1 MDSLRRQ
8 SRYLKTLFFLYF
20 IGFGIGAPFFGI
32 FYKHV
37 LVDADGV
44 PAIGLIGLLF
54 FVMPLVS
61 LIANVPAGIIADK
74 FQAGKRLITV
84 LCFGVALFAA
94 LIGLAGEDFA
104 ASWGLGGRFIFIFTM
119 LFFLNCCFLPIN
131 PVIDAETLLFL
142 NRHSRREFYG
152 AYRLWG
158 TYGWSVGTILMGLLL
173 YLFRHDPLIFY
184 GAALSFAVL
193 GLASFSGIEARPA
206 ALPIVIP
213 WNHLKKDSLFQWFLV
228 FIFLTGVVFNAS
240 YIYTGYFFDDV
251 MKTPLEIG
259 LILGTWTIFEI
270 PVMKY
275 SRRLIGKFG
284 NRRLIAAGLLLNGIR
299 LILFSFFTP
308 ETPFIWKWAAAL
320 LQGPGFGLV
329 HLGIIDFVDRRAHPD
344 MRATYL
350 SIMNTARMSL
360 ASALGGILGSWLIKW
375 RDGAFLMQFC
385 GWGSLLLIPLFVFLV
400 RRHARREKDAA
411 SGDPFSLPR

>member
-1 MDSLRRQ
+1 MHSVKQQ

-20 IGFGIGAPFFGI
+20 IGFGISSPFSGI
-32 FYKHV
+32 FYKHIIV
-37 LVDADGV
+37 NADGT

-61 LIANVPAGIIADK
+61 LIANIPAGIIADK
-74 FQAGKRLITV
+74 FHSGKHLITV
-84 LCFGVALFAA
+84 LCFGVALFSA
-94 LIGLAGEDFA
+94 LIGVAGEDFA
-104 ASWGLGGRFIFIFTM
+104 RPWGLGGKFMFVLVM

-173 YLFRHDPLIFY
+173 FHFRHDPLIFY
-184 GAALSFAVL
+184 GTALAFAVL
-193 GLASFSGIEARPA
+193 GFASFSGIGTRPA
-206 ALPIVIP
+206 AQPIIIP
-213 WNHLKKDSLFQWFLV
+213 WDHLKKDTLFQWFLV
-228 FIFLTGVVFNAS
+228 FIFFVGVVSNAS
-240 YIYTGYFFDDV
+240 YTYTGYFFDDV

-270 PVMKY
+270 PVMKF
-275 SRRLIGKFG
+275 SRKLIGVFG
-284 NRRLIAAGLLLNGIR
+284 NRWLIVSGLFLNGIR
-299 LILFSFFTP
+299 LIIFSFFTMD
-308 ETPFIWKWAAAL
+308 TPFFWKWATAL
-320 LQGPGFGLV
+320 LQGPGFGLT

-350 SIMNTARMSL
+350 SIMNVARMSL

-385 GWGSLLLIPLFVFLV
+385 GWGSLALILLFVFLV
-400 RRHARREKDAA
+400 RQHAPSEKNAA
-411 SGDPFSLPR
+411 HGD